1 MELTSEQIKSSIK
14 FIAKSLGF
22 SDCKIAKVKPAT
34 HGIRYIEWVEAGCA
48 GDMGWMEKNLDRRLN
63 PAEVLDGAKS
73 MVCLALNYYPG
84 EHATEDGIDYKIA
97 RYAWNEDYHDII
109 EEKLRDLNI
118 AMEELGGTQRY
129 YVDTGPILERDFA
142 SDAGLGWNGKSTV
155 QIHKSL
161 GTWTFLCELITTLE
175 LEPDAPLNDH
185 CGKCTRCIDFC
196 PTQAIT
202 GPREMDARRCI
213 SYLTIEHK
221 GSIPLE
227 LRPLMGDKI
236 YGCDVCLEVCPW
248 NKFAK
253 LSSETKLHAKKEIFQ
268 HSLRDFLAFTDADFS
283 RVFAK
288 SPIKRITRKHFL
300 RNVCVAIGNRTGNSV
315 DRQDLDA
322 LEILLLRES
331 DPLIREHAEWAVAE
345 IKRNI

>member
-1 MELTSEQIKSSIK
+1 
-14 FIAKSLGF
+14 
-22 SDCKIAKVKPAT
+22 
-34 HGIRYIEWVEAGCA
+34 
-48 GDMGWMEKNLDRRLN
+48 
-63 PAEVLDGAKS
+63 
-73 MVCLALNYYPG
+73 
-84 EHATEDGIDYKIA
+84 
-97 RYAWNEDYHDII
+97 
-109 EEKLRDLNI
+109 
-118 AMEELGGTQRY
+118 
-129 YVDTGPILERDFA
+129 
-142 SDAGLGWNGKSTV
+142 V

-248 NKFAK
+248 NRFAK
-253 LSSETKLHAKKEIFQ
+253 ISRETKLHAKREIFQ
-268 HSLRDFLAFTDADFS
+268 HTLRDFLAFTDDDFS

-288 SPIKRITRKHFL
+288 SPIKRITRKNFL
-300 RNVCVAIGNRTGNSV
+300 RNVCVAVGNRA
-315 DRQDLDA
+315 DEHDLDA
-322 LEILLLRES
+322 LENLLCHES
-331 DPLIREHAEWAVAE
+331 DPLIREHAEWAIAE
-345 IKRNI
+345 IKQLV